1 MTPRIHPT
9 PPLWCLSCGLSWR
22 TDMIPVALAPG
33 LALVCGECV
42 TKAAA
47 LVAEEQARRA
57 ADANALRGQDA
68 STSP

>member
-1 MTPRIHPT
+1 
-9 PPLWCLSCGLSWR
+9 
-22 TDMIPVALAPG
+22 MIPVALAPG